1 MIATAQTPWQRGRFD
16 ARRGPSKVLFGRMYE
31 DVEIERAA
39 FARGGRVFCIASAGC
54 TALQLARDHEVVAV
68 DINPSQL
75 AYARD
80 RIAGAPAI
88 HGTAERVMGIGRA
101 LAPLVGWSSS
111 RVREFLDLGDPA
123 AQIAFWREHL
133 DTRRF
138 RTTFDGLLSLAALRR
153 IYASP
158 FLAFLPSHLGA
169 VMRGRME
176 RGFAHH
182 PNHDNPYARALLLGE
197 LAEIDRAGARSIQ
210 LVGSDAAAYLEGAPA
225 ASFTGFTLS
234 NILDG
239 ADANYR
245 RRLFAAVKHA
255 AAPGALVVLRSFG
268 EPTAVDADN
277 QAATDRAMIWGL
289 VVARPAARLA

>member
-31 DVEIERAA
+31 DVELERAV
-39 FARGGRVFCIASAGC
+39 FAPKGRVFCIASAGC

-68 DINPSQL
+68 DINPVQL
-75 AYARD
+75 AYARE
-80 RIAGAPAI
+80 RIAGAPPI
-88 HGTAERVMGIGRA
+88 RGTVERVMGIGRT

-111 RVREFLDLGDPA
+111 RVQEFLDLADPA
-123 AQIAFWREHL
+123 AQVAYWREHL

-169 VMRGRME
+169 VMRARME
-176 RGFAHH
+176 RGFAQH
-182 PNHDNPYARALLLGE
+182 PNRDNPYARALLLGE
-197 LAEIDRAGARSIQ
+197 LAEIDQVGARSIQ
-210 LVGSDAAAYLEGAPA
+210 LVGADAAAFLEGAPA

-245 RRLFAAVKHA
+245 QRLFAAVQHA
-255 AAPGALVVLRSFG
+255 AAPGASVVLRSFR
-268 EPTAVDADN
+268 EPTAADVDN
-277 QAATDRAMIWGL
+277 RAAADRAMIWGVVVVRSAATL
-289 VVARPAARLA
+289 V

>member
-31 DVEIERAA
+31 DVEIERGA

-88 HGTAERVMGIGRA
+88 RGTAERVMGIGRA

-268 EPTAVDADN
+268 EPTAADADN